1 MTELT
6 ETTEELARRL
16 TPLQFEVTQ
25 HGGTEPAF
33 TGIYVDNHDEGV
45 YHCIVCDA
53 VLFDSA
59 TKYESG
65 SGWPSFT
72 AAVDADRVKVLTDT
86 SHGMIRTEVR
96 CASCDAH
103 LGHLFDDGPAPT
115 GRRYCMNS
123 ASLDFRPAE
132 APDT

>member
-1 MTELT
+1 MT

-33 TGIYVDNHDEGV
+33 TGIYVDNHEDGA

-53 VLFDSA
+53 PLFDSA
-59 TKYESG
+59 TKYDSG

-72 AAVDADRVKVLTDT
+72 AAVDADRVTLLTDT
-86 SHGMIRTEVR
+86 SHGMVRTEVR
-96 CASCDAH
+96 CADCGAH

-115 GRRYCMNS
+115 GQRYCMNS
-123 ASLDFRPAE
+123 ASLDFRPGGT
-132 APDT
+132 PHP

>member
-1 MTELT
+1 MT

-33 TGIYVDNHDEGV
+33 TGIYVDNHEDGA

-53 VLFDSA
+53 PLFDSA
-59 TKYESG
+59 TKYDSG

-72 AAVDADRVKVLTDT
+72 AAVDADRVTLLTDT
-86 SHGMIRTEVR
+86 SHGMVRTEVR
-96 CASCDAH
+96 C
-103 LGHLFDDGPAPT
+103 T
-115 GRRYCMNS
+115 GQRYCMNS
-123 ASLDFRPAE
+123 ASLDFRPGGT
-132 APDT
+132 PHP